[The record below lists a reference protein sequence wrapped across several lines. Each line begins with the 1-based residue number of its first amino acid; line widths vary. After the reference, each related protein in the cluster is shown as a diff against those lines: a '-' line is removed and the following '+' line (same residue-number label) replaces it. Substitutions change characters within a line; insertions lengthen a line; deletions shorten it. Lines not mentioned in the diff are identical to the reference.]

1 MEKLLGTRTSKL
13 KILFF
18 TDPHITTNR
27 PIGRKDDYI
36 ATISSKLEEMVAL
49 SSEMDYMMI
58 GGDIFHR
65 AKANIQELSLF
76 VNFVNRIDESCQ
88 LIVCPGNHDLLGYNY
103 DKMDQTGIGLCD
115 KFLPKLTL
123 MQPDQAHHQ
132 LQDNVWLHFRS
143 STNKVQDN
151 FMVQR
156 EEGINLGL
164 MHDMLVEKP
173 FFDDYVLIDDFNTN
187 LDAVFNGHYHPGHS
201 PLWKNQTF
209 YINPG
214 AMMRITRGKTDTQRL
229 PKYAIIYIYEEQKD
243 RDFVVSYFPFKSY
256 NADVFIDD
264 IEEEIRPFF
273 NNIEVKDPIG
283 ISAMDYINIRARD
296 FNLSPAAEQVLTEI
310 KGQLL
315 TG

>member
-1 MEKLLGTRTSKL
+1 M

-18 TDPHITTNR
+18 TDPHITNNR
-27 PIGRKDDYI
+27 PIGRKDDYVD
-36 ATISSKLEEMVAL
+36 TISSKLEEMVAL
-49 SSEMDYMMI
+49 SSEMDYMII

-65 AKANIQELSLF
+65 AKANIQELSIF
-76 VNFVNRIDESCQ
+76 VNFVNKINKACK

-103 DKMDQTGIGLCD
+103 QKLDQTGIGLCD
-115 KFLPKLTL
+115 KFLPQLTL
-123 MQPDQAHHQ
+123 MHPDQAHVK
-132 LQDNVWLHFRS
+132 LQDNVWLHFRP

-187 LDAVFNGHYHPGHS
+187 LDAVFNGHYHSGH
-201 PLWKNQTF
+201 PPAWTNQTF

-214 AMMRITRGKTDTQRL
+214 AMMRMTRGKSDTQRF
-229 PKYAIIYIYEEQKD
+229 PKYAIIYIYEKQKEK
-243 RDFVVSYFPFKSY
+243 DFVVSYFPFQSY
-256 NADVFIDD
+256 SADVFIDD

-273 NNIEVKDPIG
+273 DNIEVKDPIG

-296 FNLSPAAEQVLTEI
+296 FNLSPAAQQALTEI
-310 KGQLL
+310 KGQL
-315 TG
+315 

>member
-1 MEKLLGTRTSKL
+1 M

-49 SSEMDYMMI
+49 SLEMDYMII

-65 AKANIQELSLF
+65 AKANIQELSIF
-76 VNFVNRIDESCQ
+76 ANFVNKIDESCC
-88 LIVCPGNHDLLGYNY
+88 LYVCPGNHDLLGYNY
-103 DKMDQTGIGLCD
+103 QKLDQTGIGLCD
-115 KFLPKLTL
+115 KFLSNMNLMSADKVHVKLQNKRPK
-123 MQPDQAHHQ
+123 DRQ
-132 LQDNVWLHFRS
+132 LNNNIWLHFRP

-164 MHDMLVEKP
+164 MHEMLVEKP
-173 FFDDYVLIDDFNTN
+173 FFDDYILIDDFNTN
-187 LDAVFNGHYHPGHS
+187 LDAVFNGHYHSGHS
-201 PLWKNQTF
+201 PLWVNQTF

-214 AMMRITRGKTDTQRL
+214 SMMRMTRGKTDTKRI
-229 PKYAIIYIYEEQKD
+229 PKYAIIYIYEEQKE
-243 RDFVVSYFPFKSY
+243 RDFVVSYFPFQSY
-256 NADVFIDD
+256 SSDVFIDD

-296 FNLSPAAEQVLTEI
+296 FDLTPAAQEVLAEI